1 MSILNEISRFVKPQN
16 LMAMILIFIVVAF
29 LNVAA
34 LYASSEHSGYRAG
47 NDPQT
52 MKRESGPVSYLVA
65 LDASLLYGD
74 SRMIDWERVQWP
86 A

>member
-1 MSILNEISRFVKPQN
+1 MSLPRIFQSVKPSN
-16 LMAMILIFIVVAF
+16 LMAMILIALVVAF
-29 LNVAA
+29 LNIAA
-34 LYASSEHSGYRAG
+34 LYASSEHSIQGK
-47 NDPQT
+47 QLET

>member
-1 MSILNEISRFVKPQN
+1 MSIITAFSKKINPQV
-16 LMAMILIFIVVAF
+16 LLAMLLIIIVVAF